1 MPDEPEMLHQLG
13 TFEPHEATK
22 ILPRLEAAGIR
33 FELER
38 DDTAL
43 AEPTRALQLYL
54 GMYPEGSKL
63 SVFIPETQL
72 EKAQAVI
79 KDLFP
84 V

>member
-1 MPDEPEMLHQLG
+1 MPDESEMLHQLG

-22 ILPRLEAAGIR
+22 LLPRLEAEGIR

-38 DDTAL
+38 DDSAL
-43 AEPTRALQLYL
+43 AEPTRTLQLYL

-63 SVFIPETQL
+63 AVFVPESLL
-72 EKAQAVI
+72 EKAQAALT
-79 KDLFP
+79 DLFP